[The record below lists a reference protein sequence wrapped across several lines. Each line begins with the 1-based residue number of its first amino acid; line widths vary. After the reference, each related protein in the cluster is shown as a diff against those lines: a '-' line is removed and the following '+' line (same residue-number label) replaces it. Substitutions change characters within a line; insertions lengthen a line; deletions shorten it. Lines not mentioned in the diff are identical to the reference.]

1 MKRSLYLRRRIKF
14 VSMAEDDCLVRV
26 YKVAGKLNLA
36 DILTK
41 VMGPSPFA
49 RLRHALL
56 GLESSIQAVAVH
68 SWHVPSKLVGIE
80 LENE

>member
-14 VSMAEDDCLVRV
+14 VSMAEDDGLVRV

-41 VMGPSPFA
+41 VLSTTPFA

-56 GLESSIQAVAVH
+56 GLDSAIQAVAAH
-68 SWHVPSKLVGIE
+68 SWHVPSRLVSIE

>member
-1 MKRSLYLRRRIKF
+1 
-14 VSMAEDDCLVRV
+14 MAEDDGLVRV

-56 GLESSIQAVAVH
+56 GLESSIQAVAVPTRGTYH
-68 SWHVPSKLVGIE
+68 PSSSASSSKT
-80 LENE
+80 NKFHARNTT